1 MKRTEQ
7 TISEILVVG
16 NELLNGTIL
25 DTNSNWLS
33 KELTK
38 LGVKVERKTTVRDE
52 MNVIAKSF
60 VDCFSRKPNWLFTIG
75 GLGPTYD
82 DMTIQALGLAI
93 GKELKINI
101 NALRMLNESRL
112 RRAVLHNRTA
122 GKMLKTSLKMAKIP
136 QGSIPL
142 SNPVGSAPGVLVR
155 FGSTKS
161 VSFPGVPDEMK
172 AIFRGHIKPMI
183 ESSSTFFIEEEWLE
197 TTGVSESKISSTIT
211 KIATRYKPLIYIK
224 SHPVGF
230 RRGLSVLRFQITLSG
245 PGSNKGELLESLR
258 KATSDVIEL
267 VRKLSGSIRR
277 INSV

>member
-1 MKRTEQ
+1 MNRTEQ

-25 DTNSNWLS
+25 DTNSDWLS

-52 MNVIAKSF
+52 MKVIANSF

-82 DMTIQALGLAI
+82 DMTIQALGLATR
-93 GKELKINI
+93 KELKINL

-112 RRAVLHNRTA
+112 SRAALHNRPA

-142 SNPVGSAPGVLVR
+142 SNPVGSAPGVLAR
-155 FGSTKS
+155 FGRTKS

-172 AIFRGHIKPMI
+172 AIFREHIKPMI
-183 ESSSTFFIEEEWLE
+183 KSDSTFFFKEEWLE
-197 TTGVSESKISSTIT
+197 STGVSESKISSNIT
-211 KIATRYKPLIYIK
+211 KIATRYKPLVYIK

-230 RRGLSVLRFQITLSG
+230 RRGLSVLRFQLTLSG
-245 PGSNKGELLESLR
+245 PGSDKGESLEKLR
-258 KATSDVIEL
+258 
-267 VRKLSGSIRR
+267 
-277 INSV
+277 